1 MANTNNSNNS
11 IIGIKDFFSR
21 HRGLQR
27 SNRFSMSFLNL
38 PRKIPQLENF
48 DLNPLSVTMSG
59 RAIDGVADNLAG
71 YGLGRTV
78 PRSQK
83 FPEGVMLNFA
93 ITNDH
98 QITYFFNEWF
108 NAIYAG
114 GRQKGDYTKPFQ
126 LSYYDD
132 IIYDTQMNINYLDPN
147 GNINATYEF
156 YEVYPVEC
164 LPQELS
170 MLKNDLYSVYS
181 VLMIFRDFNFVL
193 PVTPTI

>member
-1 MANTNNSNNS
+1 MATTNNSNNS

-38 PRKIPQLENF
+38 PRKIPQIENF
-48 DLNPLSVTMSG
+48 DLNPLAIAISG

-132 IIYDTQMNINYLDPN
+132 IIYNTQMNINYLDPN

-164 LPQELS
+164 LPQEVS

-181 VLMIFRDFNFVL
+181 VLMMFRDFNFVL

>member
-1 MANTNNSNNS
+1 MATTNNLNNS

-27 SNRFSMSFLNL
+27 NNRFSMSFLNL
-38 PRKIPQLENF
+38 PRKIPQIENF
-48 DLNPLSVTMSG
+48 DLNPLSVTISG

-132 IIYDTQMNINYLDPN
+132 IIYNTQMNINYLDPN

-164 LPQELS
+164 LPQEVS

-181 VLMIFRDFNFVL
+181 VLMMFRDFNFVL

>member
-27 SNRFSMSFLNL
+27 NNRFSMSFLNL
-38 PRKIPQLENF
+38 PRKIPQIENF

>member
-1 MANTNNSNNS
+1 MTNTNNS

-27 SNRFSMSFLNL
+27 NNRFSMSFLNL
-38 PRKIPQLENF
+38 PRKIPQIENF
-48 DLNPLSVTMSG
+48 DLNPLSVTISG

-132 IIYDTQMNINYLDPN
+132 IIYNTQMNINYLDPN

-164 LPQELS
+164 LPQEVS

-181 VLMIFRDFNFVL
+181 VLMMFRDFNFVL

>member
-1 MANTNNSNNS
+1 MATTNNSNNS

-38 PRKIPQLENF
+38 PRKIPQIENF
-48 DLNPLSVTMSG
+48 DLNPLSVTISG

-132 IIYDTQMNINYLDPN
+132 IIYNTQMNINYLDPN

-164 LPQELS
+164 LPMELN
-170 MLKNDLYSVYS
+170 MVKNDLYSVYQ
-181 VLMIFRDFNFVL
+181 VLMMYRDFNFVL
-193 PVTPTI
+193 PTIPTI

>member
-48 DLNPLSVTMSG
+48 DLNPLSIAVSG

-83 FPEGVMLNFA
+83 FPEGVMLNFP

-132 IIYDTQMNINYLDPN
+132 IIYNTQMNINLLDPN

-164 LPQELS
+164 LPMELS
-170 MLKNDLYSVYS
+170 MLKNDLYSVYA
-181 VLMIFRDFNFVL
+181 VLMMYRDFNFVL